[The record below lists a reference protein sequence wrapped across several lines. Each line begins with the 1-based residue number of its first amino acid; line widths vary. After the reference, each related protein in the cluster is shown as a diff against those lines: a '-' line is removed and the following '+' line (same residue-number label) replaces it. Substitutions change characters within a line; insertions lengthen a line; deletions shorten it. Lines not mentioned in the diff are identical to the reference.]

1 MATIYPHIFTPY
13 RIGSHVLKNRI
24 FTAPTTRHTL
34 QENDFAFTEGS
45 FEYYIEKAKGGAALI
60 TVGAVLFDIGVKSKI
75 GGPEYDL
82 TNALTQRAFRHLTE
96 QIHVYGAKVTLELLY
111 LGPQRRTR
119 EESLKETVY
128 GVSNDVLK
136 NGVVTKELS
145 EEQLIELAD
154 KYAKTA
160 RLAQECGFDG
170 ILLHGG
176 HGMFL
181 EQFLSPLYNKRT
193 DQYGGSLENRA
204 RFPILILDK
213 IREQVGQDFLIEYR
227 ISGSERTEG
236 SWDIDEC
243 IQYVKMIQDKISLIH
258 VSAGNSQNSH
268 TRAIMHPSGFL
279 PPAPNAYLA
288 KAVKESGVTVPVV
301 TIGAFQDPEI
311 IEGVLARGEADFVTI
326 ARGHIADPET
336 VKKAY
341 EGRREDIRPCI
352 KCFRCLDDE
361 KTKKLC
367 RCSVNPENGRKHILD
382 KYDSDPVKKEK
393 VVIIGG
399 GPAGMVAALTA
410 TRRGHEVS
418 IYEKTDRL
426 GGKLNFAEYVSFKY
440 DLYHYV
446 NYLKRQVENASI
458 KIYFNTEVKKE
469 LLVRLQPDYVICAVG
484 ANPVFPDIKG
494 IDTAKWMFA
503 ENAFGQ
509 DFGGKK
515 IVVIGGGQVG
525 TETALYLAESGI
537 DVTVLEAG
545 KELAKDAVHTYR
557 IPLLEKIEEK
567 VPYITESTVTEI
579 CRNKIV
585 YEKDGQTKE
594 LSADIVIIAVGYR
607 SDYKTSDSFFD
618 SAYQY
623 RIIGDANKVASV
635 QNAVK
640 TGYDAAVSIV

>member
-1 MATIYPHIFTPY
+1 MAAIYPHIFTPY

-24 FTAPTTRHTL
+24 FAAPTTRHTL
-34 QENDFAFTEGS
+34 QDNDFAFTEGS
-45 FEYYIEKAKGGAALI
+45 FEYYIEKAKGGVALI
-60 TVGAVLFDIGVKSKI
+60 TVGAVLFDIGVKSRV

-96 QIHVYGAKVTLELLY
+96 QIHVYDAKVTLELLY

-128 GVSNDVLK
+128 GVCNDVLK
-136 NGVVTKELS
+136 NGVITKELS
-145 EEQLIELAD
+145 EEQLTELAD
-154 KYAKTA
+154 RYAKTA

-204 RFPILILDK
+204 RFPMLVLNK
-213 IREQVGQDFLIEYR
+213 IREQVGSDFLIEYR

-236 SWDIDEC
+236 GWDIEEC

-258 VSAGNSQNSH
+258 VSAGDSQNSH

-288 KAVKESGVTVPVV
+288 KAVKKAGVTVPVV
-301 TIGAFQDPEI
+301 TIGAFQDPKI
-311 IEGVLARGEADFVTI
+311 IEGILARGEADFVTI

-361 KTKKLC
+361 RTKKLC

-382 KYDSDPVKKEK
+382 KYAEVPEKKEK
-393 VVIIGG
+393 VVVIGG

-410 TRRGHEVS
+410 SKRGYEVS
-418 IYEKTDRL
+418 LYEKTDRL
-426 GGKLNFAEYVSFKY
+426 GGKLNFAKYVSFKY
-440 DLYHYV
+440 DLNNYV
-446 NYLKRQVENASI
+446 NYLKRQVEHSPI
-458 KIYFNTEVKKE
+458 KVYFNREVTKDQ
-469 LLVRLQPDYVICAVG
+469 LLRLQPDQVICAIG
-484 ANPVFPDIKG
+484 AKPMLPDISG
-494 IDTAKWMFA
+494 LDTVKWLFA
-503 ENAFGQ
+503 EDAFGQ
-509 DFGGKK
+509 DFSGKK
-515 IVVIGGGQVG
+515 AVVIGGGQVG
-525 TETALYLAESGI
+525 TETALYLVENGV
-537 DVTVLEAG
+537 DVTIIEAG
-545 KELAKDAVHTYR
+545 KELARDAVRTYK
-557 IPLLEKIEEK
+557 IPLLERVEEK
-567 VPYITESTVTEI
+567 VPYITGASVI
-579 CRNKIV
+579 GVSDGKIV
-585 YEKDGQTKE
+585 YEKDGQRQKKT
-594 LSADIVIIAVGYR
+594 ADVVILAVGYR
-607 SDYKTSDSFFD
+607 ADYTESDIYFD
-618 SAYQY
+618 SSYHY
-623 RIIGDANKVASV
+623 RIIGDAYKVASV

-640 TGYDAAVSIV
+640 TGYDARIAII